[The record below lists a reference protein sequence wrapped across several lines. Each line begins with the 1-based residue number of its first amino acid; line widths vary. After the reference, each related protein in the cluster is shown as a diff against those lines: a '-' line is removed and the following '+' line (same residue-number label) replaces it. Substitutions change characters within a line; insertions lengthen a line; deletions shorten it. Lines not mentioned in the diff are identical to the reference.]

1 MPSGITHD
9 LRRGSD
15 SLQTVFRKFNKKVRA
30 LKLLPP
36 VHGGRAGGW
45 SRFIIC
51 KNIGYRQRLCPKLE
65 FEQEWGIPLPVHGEG
80 ERGGGSRF
88 IKCKITGYRPRAE
101 MGAKNIC
108 IKPQVIQYL
117 YRKTARQK
125 ARGMKEQ
132 KSPAREILLLPN
144 SRQGRRLF
152 EAQGYFELCG
162 ARLKAPP

>member
-1 MPSGITHD
+1 
-9 LRRGSD
+9 
-15 SLQTVFRKFNKKVRA
+15 
-30 LKLLPP
+30 
-36 VHGGRAGGW
+36 
-45 SRFIIC
+45 
-51 KNIGYRQRLCPKLE
+51 
-65 FEQEWGIPLPVHGEG
+65 
-80 ERGGGSRF
+80 
-88 IKCKITGYRPRAE
+88 

-152 EAQGYFELCG
+152 EAHIG
-162 ARLKAPP
+162 ALPRTPQEKLF